1 MRVEVRLP
9 DDCEGLESDVGCD
22 MAVVEFVEFA
32 RGKKGQ
38 AGIGIGRMDIWRQGK
53 RPGQT
58 IGPEKGEGLKRRKDV
73 RIVEQLT
80 LARMGLDDSNEFVM
94 VTGRRECRSVVCF
107 GGWRSGRQ
115 GESYYR
121 HRKFGAWVRALDGQ
135 AGAPKKRG
143 RAGSLCGCR
152 SGCESWQQGARR
164 KVGAVP
170 RVSHLSK
177 GVDRQGVSRDD

>member
-1 MRVEVRLP
+1 MEARLP
-9 DDCEGLESDVGCD
+9 DDCEGLESEAGCD
-22 MAVVEFVEFA
+22 MAVVGFG
-32 RGKKGQ
+32 RGKKKGQ
-38 AGIGIGRMDIWRQGK
+38 AGIGIGIGIGICRQGK
-53 RPGQT
+53 RPGQA
-58 IGPEKGEGLKRRKDV
+58 IGPEIGEGLKRRKDV
-73 RIVEQLT
+73 RIVELLT

-115 GESYYR
+115 GESYCR

-143 RAGSLCGCR
+143 LAGSLCGCR